1 MVHASF
7 YDSPDCQ
14 ISALKPSLDF
24 CVVDLSLKGA
34 KVDVGSKCVH
44 NGQISAVSSNGA
56 EKSETRID
64 TLKPAATAAPFPGKM
79 VLPYTDD
86 VVNDSSPITISD
98 KGLSGTI
105 EVERT
110 KASSE
115 RVDRGTP

>member
-1 MVHASF
+1 M
-7 YDSPDCQ
+7 
-14 ISALKPSLDF
+14 
-24 CVVDLSLKGA
+24 
-34 KVDVGSKCVH
+34 DVGSKGVH

-64 TLKPAATAAPFPGKM
+64 TLKPAATAAPFPGKK

-105 EVERT
+105 EVELT

>member
-34 KVDVGSKCVH
+34 KVDVGSKGAH

-56 EKSETRID
+56 EKSETHID
-64 TLKPAATAAPFPGKM
+64 TLKRASTGAPFPRKK

-86 VVNDSSPITISD
+86 VVHVSSPIT
-98 KGLSGTI
+98 LS
-105 EVERT
+105 
-110 KASSE
+110 
-115 RVDRGTP
+115 

>member
-34 KVDVGSKCVH
+34 KVDVGSKGAH

-56 EKSETRID
+56 EKSETHID
-64 TLKPAATAAPFPGKM
+64 TLEPASTCAPFPGKK

-86 VVNDSSPITISD
+86 MVNDSSPITLSD
-98 KGLSGTI
+98 EGLSGTI
-105 EVERT
+105 EVETT

-115 RVDRGTP
+115 RVERGTA